1 MTGTPK
7 REGRGARDRLIDT
20 EVAPHLATR
29 VLGRSLLIFRSV
41 DSTNDL
47 LRSDAFR
54 SAPAGTVIAAE
65 EQRKGRGRLER
76 VWEAPPFRA
85 LLFSVLVEASGGA
98 EEAARANLVAALA
111 VADAVQGAGGP
122 DLNIRWPNDLVVG
135 DRKVCGILSEF
146 RSDRGA
152 LIVGIG
158 LNVNQTEEELPPN
171 AASLRTLAG
180 RAFPRGPLLA
190 AILNRFEEDL
200 DALRER
206 GFEPLRARI
215 EERSSLI
222 GRTVT
227 LDLGGGRTL
236 TAPALAVGP
245 SGGLIL
251 ALPDGTREILAGE
264 VVRVFASERP
274 R

>member
-20 EVAPHLATR
+20 EVVRHLATR

-54 SAPAGTVIAAE
+54 NAPAGTVIAAE
-65 EQRKGRGRLER
+65 EQRKGRGRLDR
-76 VWEAPPFRA
+76 VWEAPLFRA
-85 LLFSVLVEASGGA
+85 LLFSVLVEARGGA
-98 EEAARANLVAALA
+98 AEAALANLVAALA
-111 VADAVQGAGGP
+111 VADAVQDVEGP
-122 DLNIRWPNDLVVG
+122 SLDIRWPNDLVAN

-152 LIVGIG
+152 LVVGIG

-180 RAFPRGPLLA
+180 RAFPRVPILA
-190 AILNRFEEDL
+190 AILNRFEEHL
-200 DALRER
+200 DVLREG

-215 EERSSLI
+215 EARSSLV

-227 LDLGGGRTL
+227 LDLGAGRTL
-236 TAPALAVGP
+236 TAPALGIGP

-251 ALPDGTREILAGE
+251 ALPDGPREFLAGE
-264 VVRVFASERP
+264 VLRVSV
-274 R
+274 